1 MNQTQYELYHY
12 GVKGMKWG
20 HRKKIESG
28 VKKAAGMARRGANE
42 LSDTLKNP
50 NQRTLFGENAVGQ
63 NRRAAKQHNIAIRN
77 QKETAK
83 QNLQA
88 AKKTKDKKQIKQAK
102 QEYKSAKSARTKN
115 LAGRAATQILG
126 FTDSGRGSYY
136 RNREM
141 GKSVAESA
149 LNAYGRQT
157 VTNLQFASGPF
168 AAGTLAGEQYLRRK
182 GYMR

>member
-1 MNQTQYELYHY
+1 MNNELYHY

-20 HRKKIESG
+20 VRKKRDSASKI
-28 VKKAAGMARRGANE
+28 
-42 LSDTLKNP
+42 NP
-50 NQRTLFGENAVGQ
+50 NNRTLFGENAVGR

-77 QKETAK
+77 QKEAAK
-83 QNLQA
+83 QNLHA
-88 AKKTKDKKQIKQAK
+88 AKQTKNEKKIAK
-102 QEYKSAKSARTKN
+102 AEQEYKQAKSARRKN
-115 LAGRAATQILG
+115 LAGRAATQMMG

-141 GKSVAESA
+141 GKSVVESA

-157 VTNLQFASGPF
+157 MTILQSTSGPF
-168 AAGTLAGEQYLRRK
+168 AAGTLLGEQYLRRN

>member
-1 MNQTQYELYHY
+1 MNRNQYELYHY

-28 VKKAAGMARRGANE
+28 VKKAAGVARRGAE
-42 LSDTLKNP
+42 DLSNTLKNP
-50 NQRTLFGENAVGQ
+50 NRRTLFGENAVGR
-63 NRRAAKQHNIAIRN
+63 NRRYAKQHNIAIRN
-77 QKETAK
+77 RKEVAK

-88 AKKTKDKKQIKQAK
+88 AKQTRDKKQIKQAK

-115 LAGRAATQILG
+115 LAGRAATQMIG

-136 RNREM
+136 RNRKM

-157 VTNLQFASGPF
+157 VTNLQMGFPVAGAAS
-168 AAGTLAGEQYLRRK
+168 AVGEQYIRRK